1 MFFIWACDGEKK
13 LQQQNKWETAL
24 MAPIRTRFSARHCL
38 ANSHVIRR
46 VWHVIANASIL
57 FHVSPFAVNWNP
69 LFLAR
74 TTWVQF
80 NSVDWDQSEPIASS
94 LGFISIS
101 ASFVSLS
108 GCLNWKSKKKNFY
121 VKRLGRSWQ
130 NLREFVKIAPLDG
143 YATRIDWLQ
152 FSAKPRTWHFWLTV
166 WCRWLHKTRQ
176 IITRHWESSSY
187 LWNMKEFP
195 TIFVGAWVVGGRG
208 KKGVNIL
215 CVTFR
220 CCENGQIGTSSDTP
234 GRRANRTS
242 FVSNQ
247 NRQCFPPD
255 LVTPN

>member
-108 GCLNWKSKKKNFY
+108 GCLNWKSKKKTFMWKDLGEADRIFENSL
-121 VKRLGRSWQ
+121 RLHHSMVTRLESIDSSSVLNQGRGIFDWP
-130 NLREFVKIAPLDG
+130 FGADG
-143 YATRIDWLQ
+143 YTKLDK
-152 FSAKPRTWHFWLTV
+152 S
-166 WCRWLHKTRQ
+166 
-176 IITRHWESSSY
+176 
-187 LWNMKEFP
+187 
-195 TIFVGAWVVGGRG
+195 
-208 KKGVNIL
+208 
-215 CVTFR
+215 
-220 CCENGQIGTSSDTP
+220 
-234 GRRANRTS
+234 
-242 FVSNQ
+242 
-247 NRQCFPPD
+247 
-255 LVTPN
+255 

>member
-1 MFFIWACDGEKK
+1 MNQNAIFLQVYTEDSCSSIWQLLYHHHDNYSFFLNMFFIWACDGEKK

-108 GCLNWKSKKKNFY
+108 GCLNWKSKKKLLCE
-121 VKRLGRSWQ
+121 K
-130 NLREFVKIAPLDG
+130 
-143 YATRIDWLQ
+143 
-152 FSAKPRTWHFWLTV
+152 TWEKLT
-166 WCRWLHKTRQ
+166 
-176 IITRHWESSSY
+176 ESSR
-187 LWNMKEFP
+187 
-195 TIFVGAWVVGGRG
+195 IR
-208 KKGVNIL
+208 
-215 CVTFR
+215 
-220 CCENGQIGTSSDTP
+220 
-234 GRRANRTS
+234 
-242 FVSNQ
+242 
-247 NRQCFPPD
+247 
-255 LVTPN
+255 

>member
-1 MFFIWACDGEKK
+1 MSPL
-13 LQQQNKWETAL
+13 LQLIEIHYSLLVRLEYNSTPL
-24 MAPIRTRFSARHCL
+24 TGTNLNRSHRLLDSFLLVLHSFHCP
-38 ANSHVIRR
+38 V
-46 VWHVIANASIL
+46 VWIGS
-57 FHVSPFAVNWNP
+57 
-69 LFLAR
+69 
-74 TTWVQF
+74 Q
-80 NSVDWDQSEPIASS
+80 
-94 LGFISIS
+94 
-101 ASFVSLS
+101 
-108 GCLNWKSKKKNFY
+108 KKNFY